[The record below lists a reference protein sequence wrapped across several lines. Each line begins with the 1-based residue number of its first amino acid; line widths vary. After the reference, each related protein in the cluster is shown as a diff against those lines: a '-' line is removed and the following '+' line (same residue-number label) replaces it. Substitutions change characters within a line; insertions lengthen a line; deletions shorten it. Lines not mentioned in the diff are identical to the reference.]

1 MVYNNLKYYLT
12 SINLDGEEL
21 KNKCT
26 VKNFEKQ
33 IYSQNNLKE
42 ILILAS

>member
-12 SINLDGEEL
+12 SINLDAEEL
-21 KNKCT
+21 KNKFA
-26 VKNFEKQ
+26 VKNLEKQ

-42 ILILAS
+42 ILILVS